1 MGELMYKLASSDDL
15 MRYDDPSRFLSDLAL
30 GALSPDF
37 SQRWERFLSEFG
49 MRCPGEVDPAT
60 PRPRENPAQI
70 FAQLKTMSLSIH
82 GRESSLSY
90 FEASRTKREAAYQA
104 LYAIALKKGRRV
116 AQTFEKLYQTWLTLG
131 GYRETPKH
139 YVITVVDLF
148 RRSALEIAHSLVAED
163 RLDAPQQIFD
173 LTIADIDRAR
183 IDPIMN
189 LRALTKER
197 TVLINKMRK
206 SKLAARILDSR
217 GRIFYPP
224 RKAARDGELSGV
236 PISPGVVQGRVKVL
250 RSADEK
256 PLLPGEILVAR
267 ATDPG
272 WTPLFINAAGII
284 LEIGGALQHGA
295 VVAREYGTPCV
306 SGVDDAT
313 NTLKDGQLVEVDG
326 SNGIVR
332 ILGANK
338 EEIP

>member
-1 MGELMYKLASSDDL
+1 
-15 MRYDDPSRFLSDLAL
+15 
-30 GALSPDF
+30 
-37 SQRWERFLSEFG
+37 

-60 PRPRENPAQI
+60 PRPRENPAQV

-82 GRESSLSY
+82 GQNRSRSY
-90 FEASRTKREAAYQA
+90 FEESRAKREAAYQA
-104 LYAIALKKGRRV
+104 LYHIALKKGKR
-116 AQTFEKLYQTWLTLG
+116 AAKTFEKLYNTWLTLG

-148 RRSALEIAHSLVAED
+148 RRNALEIANRFVAD
-163 RLDAPQQIFD
+163 GRLDKPGQIFE
-173 LTIADIDRAR
+173 LTIADVDRAHV
-183 IDPIMN
+183 DPKLD
-189 LRALTKER
+189 LRSLAKDR
-197 TVLINKMRK
+197 AALINKMRK
-206 SKLAARILDSR
+206 SKLAVRILDSR
-217 GRIFYPP
+217 GKLFYPP

-236 PISPGVVQGRVKVL
+236 AISPGVAQGRVKVL
-250 RSADEK
+250 HTADEK
-256 PLLPGEILVAR
+256 PLLPGDILVAR

-313 NTLKDGQLVEVDG
+313 HLLKDGQFVEVDG

-332 ILGANK
+332 VLDG
-338 EEIP
+338 EIPTFQSNGQAKKS